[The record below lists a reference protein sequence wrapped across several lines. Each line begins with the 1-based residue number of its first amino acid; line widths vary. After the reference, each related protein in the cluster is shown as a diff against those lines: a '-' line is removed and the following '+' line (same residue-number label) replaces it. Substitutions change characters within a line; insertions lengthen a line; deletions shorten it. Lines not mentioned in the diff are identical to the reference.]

1 MRTLRVSL
9 LLPALLLAGARP
21 ALADEPSPERGAVRP
36 AVSDVLRAP
45 RPAGGEYFGL
55 YLVDKKVGWYFTDLQ
70 QVPGRPEIRSVANF
84 VFKAVVGNNTA
95 ERRHQEERIYES
107 LPGGRLVSV
116 VIKVAGDGGDQVL
129 TGKATPTGFTV

>member
-1 MRTLRVSL
+1 MLRVSL
-9 LLPALLLAGARP
+9 LLPAVLVAVALP
-21 ALADEPSPERGAVRP
+21 VLADEPSPQRGTVRP

-70 QVPGRPEIRSVANF
+70 PVPGRPEVRSVADF

-95 ERRHQEERIYES
+95 ERRHREERIYES
-107 LPGGRLVSV
+107 
-116 VIKVAGDGGDQVL
+116 
-129 TGKATPTGFTV
+129 